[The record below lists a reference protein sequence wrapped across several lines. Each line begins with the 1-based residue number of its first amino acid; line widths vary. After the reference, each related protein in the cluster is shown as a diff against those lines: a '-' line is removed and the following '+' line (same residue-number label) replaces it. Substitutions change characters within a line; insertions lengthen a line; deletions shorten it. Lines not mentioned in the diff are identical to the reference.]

1 MANKLGISGYD
12 YVEFYVGSAKMHAY
26 WFAKALGMTMT
37 AYMGPETGIRDRVS
51 FYMTKGDLKIVVT
64 SAASPNNFE
73 VSSFVVRHGD
83 GVKRWS
89 MAVEDVEKAY
99 LFARQNGGVFSRTP
113 HEIRDENGFIIEAA
127 MSVYDDS
134 ELVFVNSDNYR
145 GIFKPGY
152 KEPIHNYH
160 ISCESTGLLSFDHV
174 VGNVRVNEMDKWAK
188 YFNQTM
194 DFETFLSYGPG
205 DISTKYSALLSKVVR
220 SKDGVI
226 KNPIN
231 EPFEG
236 VRKSQIE
243 EYIEHYHGTGIQH
256 IAISTDDIIDSI
268 GALRENGV
276 EFLKVPANY
285 YGELRKKG
293 AKVKEDIDALERM
306 GILCDTSGTGYLL
319 QLFTKPIGDRPT
331 FFFEIIQRVNGADGF
346 GQGNFQAL
354 FEAIER
360 DQFLRE
366 SMVNKASEITTQ
378 KVTHGVGI

>member
-1 MANKLGISGYD
+1 MSNTLGITGYD
-12 YVEFYVGSAKMHAY
+12 YVEFYVGSAKMNAY
-26 WFAKALGMTMT
+26 WYAKALGMKPV
-37 AYMGPETGIRDRVS
+37 AYMGPETGVRDRVS
-51 FYMTKGDLKIVVT
+51 HLLSRGNLRMVIT
-64 SAASPNNFE
+64 SAVHPGNFE
-73 VSSFVVRHGD
+73 VGHFVTKHGD
-83 GVKRWS
+83 GVKRW
-89 MAVEDVEKAY
+89 AIRVQDVEKAY
-99 LFARQNGGVFSRTP
+99 RFALQNGGVFTLP
-113 HEIRDENGFIIEAA
+113 PTEFRDVDGYVVEAR

-134 ELVFVNSDNYR
+134 ELVFFNADHYR

-152 KEPIHNYH
+152 KEPFYKFKAN
-160 ISCESTGLLSFDHV
+160 CNETGLAAFDHV
-174 VGNVRVNEMDKWAK
+174 VGNVRVNEMDRWAK

-220 SKDGVI
+220 SKDGII

-231 EPFEG
+231 EPHEG
-236 VRKSQIE
+236 ARKSQIE

-256 IAISTDDIIDSI
+256 IAIATDDIVESI
-268 GALRENGV
+268 RGLRENGV
-276 EFLKVPANY
+276 EFLHVPKPY
-285 YGELRKKG
+285 YDDLRKKT
-293 AKVKEDIDALERM
+293 VKINENVDELEKM

-346 GQGNFQAL
+346 GQGNFKAL

-366 SMVNKASEITTQ
+366 DKVKESTQ
-378 KVTHGVGI
+378 AMADKIGYGVGI